1 MKKRIIAILLSL
13 ALVLSVVAVAVFVG
27 NRPDADKQQSKK
39 ENIPVVNAKPKD
51 SAKVSLDSAIDIA
64 FKDAGV
70 NREDA
75 VLVDQPSLDKDDQK
89 PHYDIEFKY
98 NDVEYD
104 YEIAIDNGSVIKAE
118 KEKEKDKIQSN
129 EKVSEP
135 VKVKEENNESV
146 KPSSPAVENPNK
158 EYISIENAKEIALNN
173 AGVKQA
179 DAVFKKAYYDSDDL
193 VAHFDIKFVANGYEY
208 EYEIKASNGAI
219 LEKDVEKEPI
229 REQVSQAPEK
239 EIISKEKAKEIA
251 LNHAKVDSDK
261 IKFVKIEL
269 DRDDLIA
276 HYEVEFVEGN
286 FEYDYEINA
295 ESGKIIAHDK
305 DFND

>member
-1 MKKRIIAILLSL
+1 MKKRIIAVLLSL
-13 ALVLSVVAVAVFVG
+13 ALVLSVVAVAVFIG
-27 NRPDADKQQSKK
+27 NRPAADKQN
-39 ENIPVVNAKPKD
+39 EEANIPVVNAKPKEPAD
-51 SAKVSLDSAIDIA
+51 VSLDSAIDIA
-64 FKDAGV
+64 LQDAGV
-70 NREDA
+70 NRGDA
-75 VLVDQPSLDKDDQK
+75 VLVDQPSLDKDDKK
-89 PHYDIEFKY
+89 PHYDIEFRH

-104 YEIAIDNGSVIKAE
+104 YEIAVDNGSVIKAE

-129 EKVSEP
+129 EKGSEP
-135 VKVKEENNESV
+135 VKVKEENKESV
-146 KPSSPAVENPNK
+146 KPSSPAAENPEK

-173 AGVKQA
+173 AGVKKE

-193 VAHFDIKFVANGYEY
+193 VAHFDIEFVANGYEY

-219 LEKDVEKEPI
+219 LEKDIEKEPI

-251 LNHAKVDSDK
+251 FAHAKVDSAQ
-261 IKFVKIEL
+261 VKYSKAEL

-286 FEYDYEINA
+286 FEYEYEINA
-295 ESGKIIAHDK
+295 ESGKIIAYDK
-305 DFND
+305 EFND